1 MPALRLEILG
11 CFEAYATEE
20 TIIVSTTFAPT
31 VHQKNCN
38 VCPGITDDECDC
50 SSDTWW
56 NGESCGLRSECPC
69 VLGIMTYQVG
79 TVYDLE
85 NCQQCTCT
93 LGGLPDCVPKRCAA
107 CPPVNDQRLQYDGC
121 NGMNIIH
128 ILIPYY
134 VFLGRSFYYGRIEL

>member
-11 CFEAYATEE
+11 CFEEYVTESNTMVVPT
-20 TIIVSTTFAPT
+20 TIKPVKY
-31 VHQKNCN
+31 QDCN
-38 VCPGITDDECDC
+38 VCPGVANNDCKC

-93 LGGLPDCVPKRCAA
+93 LGGLPDCAPKHCAP
-107 CPPVNDQRLQYDGC
+107 CPPVSNK
-121 NGMNIIH
+121 IICKYN
-128 ILIPYY
+128 LN
-134 VFLGRSFYYGRIEL
+134 